1 MTLAVKRI
9 KTIGA
14 GVDEKL
20 IEEEMLDVYCRRD
33 GVKQQ
38 FVGDIARV
46 GAGDAMEE

>member
-20 IEEEMLDVYCRRD
+20 IEEMLDVYCRRTALN
-33 GVKQQ
+33 KQP
-38 FVGDIARV
+38 VGDIARV